1 MSAKPLKSIAMLT
14 LAACVV
20 VWSAGCSS
28 NPPCETDLAGVD
40 AARSSAKAAD
50 AKMQEANSQKEQ
62 LERQLAAEKA
72 RTAELEKQKAELEQQ
87 IAELGGN

>member
-1 MSAKPLKSIAMLT
+1 MSAKPLKSVAVLT
-14 LAACVV
+14 MATCVAL
-20 VWSAGCSS
+20 WSAGCSS

-40 AARSSAKAAD
+40 AARSTAKAAD
-50 AKMQEANSQKEQ
+50 AKMQEAKSQQEQ

-72 RTAELEKQKAELEQQ
+72 RTAELERQKAELEQQ